1 MIEQQN
7 IRRPSEEMRWKQ
19 FYASGYEEILEQEF
33 PQKTLWKFLEDGILS
48 DKNRHDA
55 LVYFGRRISRNT
67 LVEEVH
73 RWGRVI
79 KGMGLKEG
87 DELLIY
93 GPALPEFIYILFAAD
108 MTGVTANLPNLMV
121 KAEDLDAMVGR
132 SRVAFVFDG
141 MEKRIRKTLGRK
153 HFEHVVILSAT
164 RSMGYPLKL
173 LASTVNSLK
182 RLGLRF
188 KAKYL
193 TANAAIRQF
202 GHYNGPLEAAGETDK
217 PAYLFSSSGT
227 SGNGYANQIGMT
239 DKAMI
244 AMCRNALAFNLKGS
258 PFREGTRSYCPVPP
272 FVCTGFF
279 TLVMA
284 PLHRGMTVY
293 LDPRLSASRFA
304 KNVLAIRPQ
313 IAVATGGYWIQLI
326 EQVDRLIR
334 EGKRPDLSFLRFP
347 VMGGEGCTPDA
358 LRHINEVLEACG
370 CPLALTSGYGLTE
383 IFSVSTVD
391 YEPTGFEKDYS
402 HEVVCVGYPI
412 PGVTVG
418 IFDENGQ
425 ELDYGERGEVRIKT
439 PSLTCGYIDHP
450 ELTRARIR
458 DGWLLTQ
465 DLGMLDS
472 SGKLFIYGRMA
483 QHVVARGGEKVYL
496 FDIAN
501 RLREDPAV
509 KDALVCRLE
518 TENGPIVAH
527 VVLEDDIRESDK
539 ENVLRRLDACMQ
551 TFLPSGLCLAGYR
564 MAYGQLRI
572 NTVEKIDRSYY
583 THLLTGYSVIRNGRQ
598 EAVAFH
604 KPNNT
609 SLNK

>member
-1 MIEQQN
+1 
-7 IRRPSEEMRWKQ
+7 
-19 FYASGYEEILEQEF
+19 
-33 PQKTLWKFLEDGILS
+33 
-48 DKNRHDA
+48 
-55 LVYFGRRISRNT
+55 
-67 LVEEVH
+67 
-73 RWGRVI
+73 
-79 KGMGLKEG
+79 
-87 DELLIY
+87 
-93 GPALPEFIYILFAAD
+93 
-108 MTGVTANLPNLMV
+108 
-121 KAEDLDAMVGR
+121 
-132 SRVAFVFDG
+132 
-141 MEKRIRKTLGRK
+141 
-153 HFEHVVILSAT
+153 
-164 RSMGYPLKL
+164 
-173 LASTVNSLK
+173 
-182 RLGLRF
+182 
-188 KAKYL
+188 
-193 TANAAIRQF
+193 
-202 GHYNGPLEAAGETDK
+202 
-217 PAYLFSSSGT
+217 
-227 SGNGYANQIGMT
+227 
-239 DKAMI
+239 
-244 AMCRNALAFNLKGS
+244 
-258 PFREGTRSYCPVPP
+258 
-272 FVCTGFF
+272 
-279 TLVMA
+279 
-284 PLHRGMTVY
+284 MTVY

-383 IFSVSTVD
+383 IISVSTVD

-509 KDALVCRLE
+509 KDALVCRL
-518 TENGPIVAH
+518 
-527 VVLEDDIRESDK
+527 
-539 ENVLRRLDACMQ
+539 DACMQ
-551 TFLPSGLCLAGYR
+551 TILPAGLCLAGYR

-609 SLNK
+609 SLKK